1 MIHPAP
7 NLGRIAIIL
16 MIVGTAASGSVASA
30 NGPVAEE
37 ALETGADV
45 TGGDTLRGVERPDSV
60 IVSGRPGRRIDDNES
75 MVVTVAYSVAVG
87 AANYLPEP
95 IDVSIVDGV
104 ASFAQP
110 LPAVV
115 GRGDRVEIEG
125 IGTVFID
132 RCFDDSTCSLVDGRG
147 LQPIEAHGVLAF
159 SATAAFGSLAEA
171 VHGAA
176 DADHLRTSDLVA
188 INRELELVCYGGIE
202 DRTPV
207 MIDAWVTSAKNR
219 IRIVAADASYGHEL
233 NWRHPGRW
241 SEDAYRIEVWGGDCL
256 RTTVGN
262 LTIEGLQFL
271 CTADAATPVTAIH
284 LDAITGEVEISEVL
298 IHLAGT
304 GASAE
309 RVAVKATSWGAAEL
323 VVRNTMMWGLGASE
337 LHAGILVGDS
347 GVTLHAFNNI
357 V

>member
-1 MIHPAP
+1 
-7 NLGRIAIIL
+7 
-16 MIVGTAASGSVASA
+16 VGTAASGSVASA

-132 RCFDDSTCSLVDGRG
+132 RCFDDSTCSLCWRFPPPPPLVLWRRRCTVPPT
-147 LQPIEAHGVLAF
+147 PITSAPLIWSPSTA
-159 SATAAFGSLAEA
+159 SSSWCATAAS
-171 VHGAA
+171 
-176 DADHLRTSDLVA
+176 RT
-188 INRELELVCYGGIE
+188 
-202 DRTPV
+202 
-207 MIDAWVTSAKNR
+207 
-219 IRIVAADASYGHEL
+219 
-233 NWRHPGRW
+233 GRR
-241 SEDAYRIEVWGGDCL
+241 S
-256 RTTVGN
+256 
-262 LTIEGLQFL
+262 
-271 CTADAATPVTAIH
+271 
-284 LDAITGEVEISEVL
+284 
-298 IHLAGT
+298 
-304 GASAE
+304 
-309 RVAVKATSWGAAEL
+309 
-323 VVRNTMMWGLGASE
+323 
-337 LHAGILVGDS
+337 
-347 GVTLHAFNNI
+347 
-357 V
+357 